1 MLIVR
6 LLLDGAVM
14 TRLPVPEPVVVVA
27 HDVGEVQKLA
37 QLLDVVGSLPDL
49 VHVAGQR
56 RTQKKILGFEG
67 LFQFLLLKNMLDK
80 ILELFPTILEKTT
93 YLIES
98 Y

>member
-27 HDVGEVQKLA
+27 HDVGKVQQLA
-37 QLLDVVGSLPDL
+37 QLLDVVGSLTDL

-56 RTQKKILGFEG
+56 RTQKKILGFES
-67 LFQFLLLKNMLDK
+67 LFQFLFLKNMFCLK
-80 ILELFPTILEKTT
+80 LLKLFSTT
-93 YLIES
+93 L
-98 Y
+98 